1 MPTTPAGNLPAASP
15 SGSGLKL
22 LLVVVACL
30 GFLGLLAI
38 GGIYYAVHKV
48 KQTVT
53 EKAQKYGIDLPAMA
67 PSSASSR
74 HVHLLKPCAYLSAQE
89 VSNLLGQPVERTPTE
104 EGGCVYF
111 GPPGL
116 AQKLG
121 RAGVSSAIQH
131 AQTPGANAGPADL
144 NATLNQLAGS
154 MGAATGQ
161 AGIGGEAP
169 LLTLVVGSDGKT
181 QMAALKANQALFG
194 GIMKGASEGK
204 ETYGTKI
211 EGLGDSAVRLP
222 MLGLN
227 VLRGDVIVRVVPG
240 PVPNADAKCI
250 AIARAV
256 LRQL

>member
-1 MPTTPAGNLPAASP
+1 
-15 SGSGLKL
+15 
-22 LLVVVACL
+22 
-30 GFLGLLAI
+30 
-38 GGIYYAVHKV
+38 
-48 KQTVT
+48 
-53 EKAQKYGIDLPAMA
+53 
-67 PSSASSR
+67 
-74 HVHLLKPCAYLSAQE
+74 
-89 VSNLLGQPVERTPTE
+89 
-104 EGGCVYF
+104 
-111 GPPGL
+111 
-116 AQKLG
+116 
-121 RAGVSSAIQH
+121 
-131 AQTPGANAGPADL
+131 
-144 NATLNQLAGS
+144 

-204 ETYGTKI
+204 ETFGSKI